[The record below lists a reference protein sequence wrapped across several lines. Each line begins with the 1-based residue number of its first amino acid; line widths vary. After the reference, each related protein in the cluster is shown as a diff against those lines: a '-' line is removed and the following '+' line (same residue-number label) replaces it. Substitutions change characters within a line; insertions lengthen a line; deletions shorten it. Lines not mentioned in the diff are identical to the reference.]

1 MQVSISPLDSIRGKK
16 GFSTYLKTLKMGS
29 QQTFGCETFE
39 AVMTFDCI
47 NCDFVAASALDDAT
61 KKIIRRYTTDAG
73 LKICRSKDGRI
84 LLGFNRTRCN
94 MALHVRKMLATLLKH
109 FVQQLLWMSSWQCI
123 NLKPLGSTSK
133 GLIPR

>member
-1 MQVSISPLDSIRGKK
+1 
-16 GFSTYLKTLKMGS
+16 
-29 QQTFGCETFE
+29 
-39 AVMTFDCI
+39 MTFDCI

-73 LKICRSKDGRI
+73 LKICRSKGWPD
-84 LLGFNRTRCN
+84 FTRFQPY
-94 MALHVRKMLATLLKH
+94 K
-109 FVQQLLWMSSWQCI
+109 VQYGITCEKDARDITEVLRAAIAVDEQLQCI